1 MNPRTNGTILSRAGI
16 ALLLAGLP
24 LSGQTVEEL
33 LSYAPTAGGPDM
45 VWLQEEGDPP
55 PHPEMMERG
64 GPGGPWMQH
73 DSKQANMLRM
83 WKLTE
88 YLELT
93 EKQAEKFFPRWRTH
107 RQEMQEV
114 MKERRQLHAKF
125 EKRIK
130 AGKVSRRDSKKF
142 VDELNRLDRARIE
155 LRGKHVGAVEDVLT
169 EVQLAKYVTF
179 EQHFMGQ
186 LRQRLG
192 DRDMRRK
199 MKNKMFKGRRDYRP
213 APPRNFRFVP

>member
-1 MNPRTNGTILSRAGI
+1 MNPRRNRTILSGVGI

-24 LSGQTVEEL
+24 LSGQTDEEL
-33 LSYAPTAGGPDM
+33 FLYAYLDDGPDM
-45 VWLQEEGDPP
+45 VWQQGEGGPPDP
-55 PHPEMMERG
+55 MMGPG

-93 EKQAEKFFPRWRTH
+93 EEQAEKFFPRWRTH

-114 MKERRQLHAKF
+114 MEQRHELHTKF
-125 EKRIK
+125 QEQIK

-142 VDELNRLDRARIE
+142 MDELDRLDRARID
-155 LRGKHVGAVEDVLT
+155 LRSKHIGAVEDALS

-192 DRDMRRK
+192 DRDIQRK
-199 MKNKMFKGRRDYRP
+199 MQRKMFKKGRWDSRP
-213 APPRNFRFVP
+213 APPRW